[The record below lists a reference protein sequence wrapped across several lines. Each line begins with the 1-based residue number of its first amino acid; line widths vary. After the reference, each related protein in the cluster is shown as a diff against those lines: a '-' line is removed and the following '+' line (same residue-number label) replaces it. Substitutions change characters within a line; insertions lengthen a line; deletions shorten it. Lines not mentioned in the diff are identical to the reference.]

1 MVAIPLCPANA
12 GVQTEKVSKKNM
24 AINELDI
31 FEESK
36 VYNLRSWDKKNKPMS
51 DISMQEACYLKPS
64 GVVIFPKILH
74 SYLLPLLIIFIM
86 FGSANATKSEAAEKK
101 ISGVGIE
108 ANDSPEARRAKR
120 EAEFQNKI
128 KNQKHKQA
136 PTAKL
141 STVNRSGPEAGFG
154 VKTEGEIEQE
164 KERKPRIAILGPLTG
179 ELQKYGHEA
188 LEGVELASEELDAKG
203 GVKGNEYELLVL
215 DTKGS
220 IASTQRA
227 ITALLD
233 YDTLAIV
240 GAGTGEV
247 SFAANKFINE
257 NQLIKLSAGSRRRL
271 GDTGPYNFRNTLD
284 DTTAIKGVLDYIKKH
299 KKWHRFGI
307 FSSVVDDY
315 SIKLSAAYKIALLN
329 AGMTVSHE
337 LFFWGSAM
345 SNIGADESSIEAQV
359 KLLKKDPPDALAFA
373 GSVDEAVEI
382 LTRIK
387 EAGLNI
393 PLIASEDIV
402 DPDFI
407 ALGELAVGTLIHAG
421 FNADSKK
428 PVVKRFVSAF
438 TKKFHHTPGRLS
450 ALAYD
455 SFNMIIDA
463 VKRAPSLR
471 PSHVRQALVD
481 TKNFIGVTGPTSV
494 NEVGESSKSP
504 FILEFRKQGDGY
516 GFVSVKEPF

>member
-1 MVAIPLCPANA
+1 
-12 GVQTEKVSKKNM
+12 
-24 AINELDI
+24 
-31 FEESK
+31 
-36 VYNLRSWDKKNKPMS
+36 
-51 DISMQEACYLKPS
+51 MQEACYLGQS
-64 GVVIFPKILH
+64 GLVKFPKFLQR
-74 SYLLPLLIIFIM
+74 YLLPILIIFIM
-86 FGSANATKSEAAEKK
+86 FGSANATKSEAAAEKK
-101 ISGVGIE
+101 STVAGDT
-108 ANDSPEARRAKR
+108 NSTPEMRRAQR

-136 PTAKL
+136 PVVNS
-141 STVNRSGPEAGFG
+141 STDNRSGPEAGFG
-154 VKTEGEIEQE
+154 VKTEDQIAQE
-164 KERKPRIAILGPLTG
+164 KERKPRIAVLGPLTG
-179 ELQKYGHEA
+179 ELEKYGHEA
-188 LEGVELASEELDAKG
+188 LEGVELASEELDDKG
-203 GVKGNEYELLVL
+203 GVKGVEYELLVL

-227 ITALLD
+227 INALLE
-233 YDTLAIV
+233 YKTLAIV

-247 SFAANKFINE
+247 SFGANKFINE

-284 DTTAIKGVLDYIKKH
+284 DTDAISGVLDYIKKN

-315 SIKLSAAYKIALLN
+315 SIKLSATYKIGLLN
-329 AGMTVSHE
+329 AGMIVSHE

-345 SNIGADESSIEAQV
+345 SNIGADESSIEGQV
-359 KLLKKDPPDALAFA
+359 KMLKKDPPDALVFT
-373 GSVDEAVEI
+373 GSVEEAVEI
-382 LTRIK
+382 LTLLK
-387 EAGLNI
+387 KAGLKI
-393 PLIASEDIV
+393 PLLATEDIV

-407 ALGELAVGTLIHAG
+407 ALGELAVGTMIHSG
-421 FNADSKK
+421 FNADSNN

-438 TKKFHHTPGRLS
+438 TKKFHHTPTRLS

-481 TKNFIGVTGPTSV
+481 TKNFVGVTGPTSV

-504 FILEFRKQGDGY
+504 FIFEFRKKGDGY